1 MRNKLLL
8 FCISGALIIGFT
20 ANSCKKSNQNYLQ
33 TLLTNGHWQLASLA
47 VSQTRN
53 DTTLLNDT
61 INPSCNLTQSLTFN
75 INGTCTYTNFDCIAQ
90 TVTGHWSLTPDQLY
104 LVSNLTFQES
114 SPILTKYPT
123 PFANAQIVNLGQYS
137 LVLKTGD
144 LGIFHP
150 PNTVLTVFTYGFVR
164 VKNPQ

>member
-8 FCISGALIIGFT
+8 FCLFASLILGVT

-33 TLLTNGHWQLASLA
+33 TLLTDGHWQLGSLT
-47 VSQTRN
+47 VTQTRN

-61 INPSCNLTQSLTFN
+61 INPLCDLKQALTFYG
-75 INGTCTYTNFDCIAQ
+75 NGTCTYTNFDCMAQ
-90 TVTGHWSLTPDQLY
+90 SVTGHWSLTSNQLY
-104 LVSNLTFQES
+104 LVSDLKFQETT
-114 SPILTKYPT
+114 PILTNYPT
-123 PFANAQIVNLGQYS
+123 PFTNAQIINLGQYS

-144 LGIFHP
+144 LGIYHP

>member
-8 FCISGALIIGFT
+8 FCLFALLIVGVT
-20 ANSCKKSNQNYLQ
+20 TNSCKKGNQNYLK
-33 TLLTNGHWQLASLA
+33 TLLTDKHWQLASLT
-47 VSQTRN
+47 VTQTRN

-61 INPSCNLTQSLTFN
+61 INPLCNLVQSLTFN
-75 INGTCTYTNFDCIAQ
+75 SGGTCTYTNFDCISQ
-90 TVTGHWSLTPDQLY
+90 TVNGHWLLTANNLY
-104 LVSNLTFQES
+104 LVSDLKFQDTTA
-114 SPILTKYPT
+114 IVNPT
-123 PFANAQIVNLGQYS
+123 PFTNAQILNLGQYS

-144 LGIFHP
+144 LGIYHP

>member
-1 MRNKLLL
+1 ML
-8 FCISGALIIGFT
+8 GAIIIGFT
-20 ANSCKKSNQNYLQ
+20 TNSCKKSNQDYLQ
-33 TLLTNGHWQLASLA
+33 TLLTDAHWQLASLT
-47 VSQTRN
+47 VTQTRN

-61 INPSCNLTQSLTFN
+61 INPLCSLTQSLTFN
-75 INGTCTYTNFDCIAQ
+75 GNGTCTYTNFDCISQ
-90 TVTGHWSLTPDQLY
+90 TVTGHWSLTSNKLY
-104 LVSNLTFQES
+104 LVSDLKFQDTTA
-114 SPILTKYPT
+114 IVDPT
-123 PFANAQIVNLGQYS
+123 PFTNAQILNLGQYS